1 MATILHL
8 TKIGN
13 SVGAVIPREVLQ
25 RLNLEAGDD
34 LYLTESPDGMR
45 LTPYSPEFAEQMA
58 VFDDIAKRRRSV
70 LRELAK

>member
-13 SVGAVIPREVLQ
+13 SVGAVIPRDVLQ
-25 RLNLEAGDD
+25 RLNLEVGDD

-58 VFDDIAKRRRSV
+58 VFDGIAKRRRSV